1 MHKIYQLGF
10 AIACLALPAQLFAQ
24 SPLSSKANLTDVTV
38 YNGSA
43 ELNHQARVRLPVG
56 TSEVVFTQ
64 VANNID
70 PNSIQIGSST
80 SVVVLSARANRT
92 ASAEETKSV
101 AYTTQEGIYK
111 TEFAKLTKLKDEVEA
126 EGSVLNLLIANQK
139 ISNEGGSTTMDA
151 ISKMANFHRTKY
163 LASKETIAKLT
174 EQIEKQQIKVDR
186 EKEILDE
193 MEGQNT
199 AGAGQLIVQ
208 VMSSQAGEQP
218 FNISYATPSASWGAS
233 YDLRAADVS
242 SPLDIIYKAN
252 VTQQTGIDWHNV
264 NLTLATGNP
273 SQFGSIAELTP
284 WSLYFQQPKA
294 PAAKLHRGAL
304 SADVA
309 YLEEVVVSGYNS
321 SSYTTMDEN
330 QLNST
335 FKIDIPYNI
344 ASNGVSHA
352 VTLQEYRHPA
362 TYTYQAVPK
371 SDEQVYL
378 VAELIDYEKLNLLPG
393 SANIVFDNMLVGKTY
408 VNPQISSDTL
418 KLSMGRDKMI
428 AVKREKVN
436 DLSQTKTFG
445 SSKRQTLVYE
455 ITVKN
460 NKKSA
465 VHLQLKDQY
474 PLSTDKSMEI
484 NLEESSGATIDTTTG
499 LMTWGV
505 DLKAGETKKI
515 RFSYSIK
522 YPKDKTIQLY

>member
-1 MHKIYQLGF
+1 MHKIYHFGL
-10 AIACLALPAQLFAQ
+10 AIACFALPAQLFAQ

-43 ELNHQARVRLPVG
+43 ELNHQARVRLPIG

-70 PNSIQIGSST
+70 PNSIQVGSS
-80 SVVVLSARANRT
+80 SAVVVLSARANRT
-92 ASAEETKSV
+92 ASVEETKST
-101 AYTTQEGIYK
+101 AYTAQESVYK
-111 TEFAKLTKLKDEVEA
+111 AEFAKLTKLKDEIEA

-139 ISNEGGSTTMDA
+139 INNGDGNTTMEA
-151 ISKMANFHRTKY
+151 ISKMADFHRTKY
-163 LASKETIAKLT
+163 LASKETIAKLA
-174 EQIEKQQIKVDR
+174 EQLEKQQIKVDR

-193 MEGQNT
+193 LEGQNT
-199 AGAGQLIVQ
+199 ASAGQLIVQ
-208 VMSSQAGEQP
+208 VMNNQAGEQP
-218 FNISYATPSASWGAS
+218 FNISYATPSASWDAS
-233 YDLRAADVS
+233 YDLRAADVR
-242 SPLDIIYKAN
+242 SPLNIIYKAN
-252 VTQQTGIDWHNV
+252 VAQQTGIDWNNV
-264 NLTLATGNP
+264 NLTLATGDP
-273 SQFGSIAELTP
+273 SQSGAITELTP
-284 WSLYFQQPKA
+284 WNLYFYQPR
-294 PAAKLHRGAL
+294 PIAKLQRGAL
-304 SADVA
+304 SAEASLD
-309 YLEEVVVSGYNS
+309 EVVVTGYNS
-321 SSYTTMDEN
+321 SKYISMEEN
-330 QLNST
+330 QLSST

-378 VAELIDYEKLNLLPG
+378 VADLVDYEKLKLLPG

-428 AVKREKVN
+428 AIKREKVN

-455 ITVKN
+455 LTVKN
-460 NKKSA
+460 NKKTEID
-465 VHLQLKDQY
+465 VQLKDQY

-484 NLEESSGATIDTTTG
+484 TLEESSGASVDATTG
-499 LMTWGV
+499 LMTWHV
-505 DLKAGETKKI
+505 NLKPGESKKI

-522 YPKDKTIQLY
+522 YPKDKTVQLY